1 MQPWKGNFKFRH
13 KFWITKPFKGN
24 GSAIGF
30 HSGSPVSQSTDNPR
44 ETSSSNELMTFDTN
58 SSKISK
64 QTAQMKSDLNH
75 KNHNYISVLSLV
87 SVRPLSWIACHQIAA
102 QIIGGLNANYN
113 MFGSKYTIT
122 SVGSRLW
129 SEGRKTQPVDGITV
143 LVAISA
149 MVLTYYHG
157 LQGPTQPSIQR
168 PVILLIVESAKLLTP
183 LGNKQSF
190 DSLIYDLIYCYNS
203 LQSIA
208 CTNNWTHF
216 HYFSD
221 HFS

>member
-13 KFWITKPFKGN
+13 KFWITKPFKGH

-113 MFGSKYTIT
+113 MFGSNKCGIKTVIRGTKNTTCWWYYCISGDQCNGVNLLSRIT
-122 SVGSRLW
+122 R
-129 SEGRKTQPVDGITV
+129 TDTV
-143 LVAISA
+143 IHPKACN
-149 MVLTYYHG
+149 
-157 LQGPTQPSIQR
+157 
-168 PVILLIVESAKLLTP
+168 LIDCRI
-183 LGNKQSF
+183 G
-190 DSLIYDLIYCYNS
+190 
-203 LQSIA
+203 
-208 CTNNWTHF
+208 
-216 HYFSD
+216 
-221 HFS
+221 